1 VWKLL
6 IGGGLLAIAVVALVQ
21 HVGGRT
27 AKSQLTEAAAE
38 LLSNWHPRSEATVR
52 ERLAQRAR
60 DLGVR
65 LAPEDIRL
73 GKRRVEQ
80 ETAVSRFLRNRAGQ
94 AVHNVEVSIE
104 IRFRTS
110 LLGFERTHHVRVARV
125 ITLEGSGDG
134 GPEEPERGRGLPL
147 PSNLDE

>member
-1 VWKLL
+1 MWKLL
-6 IGGGLLAIAVVALVQ
+6 IGGGLLALGVVALVQ
-21 HVGGRT
+21 YVGGRT

-38 LLSNWHPRSEATVR
+38 LLGNWHPRSEASVR

-60 DLGVR
+60 EVGAKV
-65 LAPEDIRL
+65 APEDIRL
-73 GKRRVEQ
+73 GRRRVEK
-80 ETAVSRFLRNRAGQ
+80 ETAVSRFLRNKAGQ

-110 LLGFERTHHVRVARV
+110 LLGFERTHHVRAARV

-134 GPEEPERGRGLPL
+134 GPGEPERGRGLPL
-147 PSNLDE
+147 PRYLDE